1 MKKIMFNK
9 FGLFFIGALMVLLI
23 GCAGIS
29 EESSD
34 NSSEEPAENASE
46 ETGDSSEDVE
56 QALKVAFDQG
66 IDSLDPYGSA
76 NGEPSTVLAS
86 RQIYD
91 TLVINQNGELK
102 PSLAEDWEQPDP
114 KTWVFHIKEGV
125 TFHDGSPL
133 TAKDVKYSLEQQVNS
148 EDSPL
153 SVLWLEFE
161 SAEATDDHTLTI
173 KTKKPMGTMLSNLTL
188 LFITPADS
196 ASEEFYK
203 QPIGSGPFKVESF
216 VPQQNLA
223 LTGNE
228 EYWDGAPHLANLEF
242 VNIPETA
249 ARLTA
254 LETGEI
260 DVTWTIPID
269 QVAALE
275 NQEDIEIIKS
285 PSYLYYF
292 NWFNSSREP
301 FDDPKVRQAMWY
313 ALDTNAIVED
323 LYGESGEVMTSPI
336 PDQVFGSSDLEPYK
350 YNPEKAKKLLE
361 EAGYPDGF
369 STSMMWSNGGGPQ
382 ILQLAETMMSY
393 WSEIG
398 VEVEPIQI
406 ERAEWIEKLVALDW
420 DMDLQTNSVITGDGD
435 YTLGRLYISEANRN
449 GYKNEELDKLLIA
462 AKEATDQEERQEL
475 YDKANKIIWEEA
487 VGIFPLQLNQIAAI
501 RSHVEGFQPSPSDDP
516 QFKNVL
522 VTK

>member
-1 MKKIMFNK
+1 M
-9 FGLFFIGALMVLLI
+9 GALFILLI

-29 EESSD
+29 EETSD
-34 NSSEEPAENASE
+34 DPSEEPPSDSGEETDQASE
-46 ETGDSSEDVE
+46 SDE
-56 QALKVAFDQG
+56 QSLKVAFDQG
-66 IDSLDPYGSA
+66 IDSLDPYGAA

-91 TLVINQNGELK
+91 TLVINDNGELK
-102 PSLAEDWEQPDP
+102 PSLAEDWEQPDDN
-114 KTWVFHIKEGV
+114 TWVFHIKEGS
-125 TFHDGSPL
+125 TFHDGSPI
-133 TAKDVKYSLEQQVNS
+133 TAEDVKYSLEQQVNS

-153 SVLWLEFE
+153 TVLWAEYD

-173 KTKKPMGTMLSNLTL
+173 NTKKPMGTMLSNLTL
-188 LFITPADS
+188 LFITPTDS

-203 QPIGSGPFKVESF
+203 QPIGSGPFKVDTF
-216 VPQQNLA
+216 VPQQNLQ

-228 EYWDGAPHLANLEF
+228 EYWDGAPQLTNLEF

-260 DVTWTIPID
+260 DVTWTIPVD
-269 QVAALE
+269 QVASLE
-275 NQEDIEIIKS
+275 GNEDIEVINS

-313 ALDTNAIVED
+313 AIDTEAIVED
-323 LYGESGEVMTSPI
+323 LYGEGGELMSSPI
-336 PDQVFGSSDLEPYK
+336 PDQVFGSSELEMFEYD
-350 YNPEKAKKLLE
+350 PEKAKELLS

-369 STSMMWSNGGGPQ
+369 SSSMMWSNGGGPQ
-382 ILQLAETMMSY
+382 ILELAETMMSY

-435 YTLGRLYISEANRN
+435 YTLGRLYLSEADRN
-449 GYKNEELDKLLIA
+449 GYKNDELDELLIA
-462 AKEATDQEERQEL
+462 AKEATDQDERQEL
-475 YDKANKIIWEEA
+475 YDKANEIIWEEA
-487 VGIFPLQLNQIAAI
+487 VGIFPLQLNQIAAV
-501 RSHVEGFQPSPSDDP
+501 RSHVEGFEPSPSDDP
-516 QFKNVL
+516 QFKHVS

>member
-1 MKKIMFNK
+1 MKKLLIDK
-9 FGLFFIGALMVLLI
+9 FGIFLLGSLIILLI

-29 EESSD
+29 EESS
-34 NSSEEPAENASE
+34 NEPGSETSDEQGAS
-46 ETGDSSEDVE
+46 TED
-56 QALKVAFDQG
+56 QKLKVAFDQG
-66 IDSLDPYGSA
+66 IDSLNPYGSA

-91 TLVINQNGELK
+91 TLVINDDGELK

-114 KTWVFHIKEGV
+114 TTWIFNIKEGV

-133 TAKDVKYSLEQQVNS
+133 TAEDVKYSLEQQVNS

-153 SVLWLEFE
+153 SVLWLEFD
-161 SAEATDDHTLTI
+161 SVEATDEHTITI

-196 ASEEFYK
+196 ASDEFYK

-216 VPQQNLA
+216 VPQQNLL

-228 EYWDGAPHLANLEF
+228 EYWDGEPQLTELEF

-254 LETGEI
+254 LDTGEI
-260 DVTWTIPID
+260 DVTWTVPSD
-269 QVAALE
+269 QIAELE
-275 NQEDIEIIKS
+275 NNEDIEVIKS
-285 PSYLYYF
+285 PSYLYYL

-301 FDDPKVRQAMWY
+301 FDDPKVRQALWH
-313 ALDTNAIVED
+313 AIDTEAIVED
-323 LYGESGEVMTSPI
+323 LYGVTGEVLGSPI
-336 PDQVFGSSDLEPYK
+336 PNEVFGSSDMDTYEYD
-350 YNPEKAKKLLE
+350 PEKAKELLA

-393 WSEIG
+393 WSDIG
-398 VEVEPIQI
+398 VEVEPVQI

-420 DMDLQTNSVITGDGD
+420 DMNLQTNSVITGDAD

-449 GYKNEELDKLLIA
+449 GYKNEKLDDLLIA
-462 AKEATDQEERQEL
+462 AKESTDQDERQKL
-475 YDKANKIIWEEA
+475 YDQANEIIWEEA

-516 QFKNVL
+516 EFRHVSIK
-522 VTK
+522 K

>member
-1 MKKIMFNK
+1 MQKWRFTVNK
-9 FGLFFIGALMVLLI
+9 FKLIVLGSFLILFA

-29 EESSD
+29 EEYSGGV
-34 NSSEEPAENASE
+34 SSEPTDKSTAAKSDDQ
-46 ETGDSSEDVE
+46 T
-56 QALKVAFDQG
+56 LKVAFDQS
-66 IDSLDPYGSA
+66 INSLDPYGA
-76 NGEPSTVLAS
+76 HNGEPSTVLAS

-91 TLVINQNGELK
+91 TLVIKDGTDYK
-102 PSLAEDWEQPDP
+102 PRLAEEWKEKDAN
-114 KTWVFHIKEGV
+114 TWVFKIRKGV

-133 TAKDVKYSLEQQVNS
+133 TAEDVKYSLEQQVNS

-153 SVLWLEFE
+153 TVLWNDFE
-161 SAEATDDHTLTI
+161 AVEATNDHTLTI
-173 KTKKPMGTMLSNLTL
+173 KTKKPMGTMLSNLSL

-196 ASEEFYK
+196 KNDDFYEK
-203 QPIGSGPFKVESF
+203 PVGSGPFKVESF
-216 VPQQNLA
+216 VPGESLI

-228 EYWDGAPHLANLEF
+228 DFWDGAPDLTKLEF

-249 ARLTA
+249 AKLTA
-254 LETGEI
+254 LQTGEI
-260 DVTWTIPID
+260 DVTWTIPAD
-269 QVAALE
+269 QIAELE
-275 NQEDIEIIKS
+275 QAEDIEIIKT

-301 FDDPKVRQAMWY
+301 FDDPLVRRAMWH
-313 ALDTNAIVED
+313 AIDTKTIVKD
-323 LYGESGEVMTSPI
+323 LFGETGEVMSSPI
-336 PDQVFGSSDLEPYK
+336 PKEVFGSSDMETYA
-350 YNPEKAKKLLE
+350 YDPELAKELLA

-398 VEVEPIQI
+398 VQVEPIQI

-435 YTLGRLYISEANRN
+435 YTLGRLYISDANRN

-462 AKEATDQEERQEL
+462 AKETTDQAERQKL
-475 YDKANKIIWEEA
+475 YNQVNQIIWDEA
-487 VGIFPLQLNQIAAI
+487 VGIFPLELKQIAAI
-501 RSHVEGFQPSPSDDP
+501 RTHVEGFKPSPSDDP
-516 QFKNVL
+516 EFRYVSVK
-522 VTK
+522 K